1 MAVEMKNQDKNQQD
15 DQNKQNREGRR
26 PNGKFRIVLL
36 VVEIAVLAIVIG
48 LLYVETRIERINKAD
63 LSTNN
68 LAADSAASSV
78 TEEVKAEESSYEE
91 IEATT
96 SLAQNN
102 ETITKNVANKSV
114 NVENER
120 KDKKSIQNKM
130 IIFTVL
136 GLILSATFIFGG
148 PCSIYALYLLN
159 KNKDIPSKNG
169 IRILLYIL
177 NILVVF
183 MFAFIVLVLFFS
195 ALG

>member
-1 MAVEMKNQDKNQQD
+1 MYCKRYNHSSHTLHIGFVLQRFETE
-15 DQNKQNREGRR
+15 NKFKKKHRREEARR
-26 PNGKFRIVLL
+26 RRELEFQK
-36 VVEIAVLAIVIG
+36 ALAENEV
-48 LLYVETRIERINKAD
+48 KA
-63 LSTNN
+63 
-68 LAADSAASSV
+68 
-78 TEEVKAEESSYEE
+78 EEVKAEESSYEE

-114 NVENER
+114 NVENKR

-183 MFAFIVLVLFFS
+183 IFAFIVLVLFFS